1 MTDWLQ
7 VAGSLYALPATR
19 GDEAGSY
26 LWLEAGERTEAVVAE
41 LFLPAVHPDRLDAA
55 MGVAIGSVRIGSEQ
69 RLGDVQLQFG
79 RVRGDRGVL
88 SADGALLRADV
99 RFELR
104 RHPRGGGYCARCGSP
119 LTVDPVSVI
128 TPPDGGLIG
137 SPVTRCDT
145 CGASS

>member
-26 LWLEAGERTEAVVAE
+26 LWLEAGELAEAVVAE

-55 MGVAIGSVRIGSEQ
+55 MGVAIGSVQIGSEQ

-88 SADGALLRADV
+88 SADGRVLSADV
-99 RFELR
+99 SFMLYHH
-104 RHPRGGGYCARCGSP
+104 HPAGAFCPRCGGP
-119 LTVDPVSVI
+119 MVVDPVEVI
-128 TPPDGGLIG
+128 TPPDGGLIV
-137 SPVTRCDT
+137 SPVTRCEA
-145 CGASS
+145 CREV

>member
-55 MGVAIGSVRIGSEQ
+55 MGVAIGSVKVGSEQ

-88 SADGALLRADV
+88 SADVSFTLYHHHREGA
-99 RFELR
+99 FC
-104 RHPRGGGYCARCGSP
+104 PRCGGP
-119 LTVDPVSVI
+119 MVVDPVEVI
-128 TPPDGGLIG
+128 TPPDGGLIV
-137 SPVTRCDT
+137 SPVTRCEA
-145 CGASS
+145 CGEA